1 VQLGVPFWV
10 GPDKQLVEP
19 SRPGAPVPAAADRL
33 LAQMA
38 IAPVDAVVEGLLQLL
53 TAGVQPTAAAARF
66 LGCSCR
72 PE

>member
-1 VQLGVPFWV
+1 MVALFAKRSQNAQIYQMPTLFSSSTRQLGVQLGVPFWV

-38 IAPVDAVVEGLLQLL
+38 S
-53 TAGVQPTAAAARF
+53 T
-66 LGCSCR
+66 
-72 PE
+72 